1 MKLNYRGIDY
11 EHTSPSLEVKESEI
25 TGCYRGRP
33 VHFAYTAHVS
43 VPQPVADLTYR
54 GVHYST
60 TAAGTVQPAS
70 PALASL
76 ASMPTFE
83 PSPHRARRQALQ
95 QAAENHR
102 RSIQRSLEHR
112 ILVARSQ
119 DNQWLLQQLEEEL
132 HQLA

>member
-1 MKLNYRGIDY
+1 MKLTYRGIDY

-33 VHFAYTAHVS
+33 VHFTYTTHVA

-54 GVHYST
+54 GVRYST
-60 TAAGTVQPAS
+60 TVDGAVQSATPS
-70 PALASL
+70 PTSR
-76 ASMPTFE
+76 STMQTFDH
-83 PSPHRARRQALQ
+83 SPHRARRQALRE
-95 QAAENHR
+95 AAETHR
-102 RSIQRSLEHR
+102 HSIQRSLEHR

-119 DNQWLLQQLEEEL
+119 DNQWLLQQLEAEL

>member
-1 MKLNYRGIDY
+1 MKLTYRGIDY

-33 VHFAYTAHVS
+33 IHFAYTTHVP

-60 TAAGTVQPAS
+60 TAAGAVQPAAAT
-70 PALASL
+70 PASL
-76 ASMPTFE
+76 
-83 PSPHRARRQALQ
+83 PSRQTLAQPPHRARRQALQ
-95 QAAENHR
+95 QAAETHR
-102 RSIQRSLEHR
+102 RSIERSLEHR

-119 DNQWLLQQLEEEL
+119 DNQRLLQQLEEEL